1 MRNLNLEYDQIQ
13 TRQSLSFWLEKP
25 ISFILC
31 GVIWC
36 IVWTLKGPTPKLKI
50 QPNVFLM
57 HLKSR
62 LDPICLTLSSH
73 PSQFSLSLACN
84 ASATRPCTP
93 EHSIS
98 QWTIQVSNWS
108 KQTSFSYYSWKETNY
123 TCCGLMILVSGSSN
137 DSFQCDKYPAMRGI
151 ANKTVK
157 NSGGNPIALF

>member
-1 MRNLNLEYDQIQ
+1 MFYCAYKMRNLNLEYDQIQ

-93 EHSIS
+93 ATFNIPMNHPSFKLIQTNIFLLLFLERDQLYLLWSHDLGVRII
-98 QWTIQVSNWS
+98 QWLFPMRQVPSHARNR
-108 KQTSFSYYSWKETNY
+108 E
-123 TCCGLMILVSGSSN
+123 
-137 DSFQCDKYPAMRGI
+137 
-151 ANKTVK
+151 
-157 NSGGNPIALF
+157 